1 MTLSKPQAVSSPP
14 SHATAHPPRPASACV
29 HASTLCRKPAAS
41 RGLACSRTATSAT
54 RTGEAKDTVSWYVSW
69 SRRAGA
75 HEPAFSVAQSP
86 SLCEG
91 GPTASSSAQSPPY
104 SDVAYASAAYC
115 VTSRSHGPGGLPGS
129 GGGGSGGGG
138 GRGGG
143 GGGVEDAHS
152 RQPAPRNKVD
162 EASLPQLE
170 GSTT

>member
-1 MTLSKPQAVSSPP
+1 MTLSKPQAVSSSP

-54 RTGEAKDTVSWYVSW
+54 RTGEAKDTVSWYVPW

-91 GPTASSSAQSPPY
+91 GPTASSAAQSPPY

-115 VTSRSHGPGGLPGS
+115 VTYSRSRR
-129 GGGGSGGGG
+129 
-138 GRGGG
+138 RGVPEVCRDMTALSPRSQTSSHAGA
-143 GGGVEDAHS
+143 AHS
-152 RQPAPRNKVD
+152 HAHALVTEHATPTVPPEPKAR
-162 EASLPQLE
+162 
-170 GSTT
+170 